1 MQYTTNGTNTQIWDV
16 RLLQQIQHL
25 GKHQNESPHTQ
36 NTCDKTFVGARSKQ
50 YHTKN
55 VAHVNHG
62 WCYKPKYIF
71 RFKSFT
77 NKQCICVPLIGIQQ
91 DQMCIKEHQDF
102 NPNPVDC
109 QAATNI
115 GHIQNQFCNHYMCM
129 PLVFSNFAPSSVSRN
144 WVMLAGERPY
154 VLEDQLQNNSLLS
167 SRSRNLKPLHRSFHK
182 TTCLPKP

>member
-1 MQYTTNGTNTQIWDV
+1 MAQPCAHRAPIKHHLAARRDECLDNKSTIGRCRIILIQYTTNGTNTQIWDV

-115 GHIQNQFCNHYMCM
+115 GHI
-129 PLVFSNFAPSSVSRN
+129 
-144 WVMLAGERPY
+144 
-154 VLEDQLQNNSLLS
+154 
-167 SRSRNLKPLHRSFHK
+167 
-182 TTCLPKP
+182 